1 VVGGWL
7 LVVGCLFMIVVGCLL
22 LVVAFVLVCLVA
34 RAISTA
40 RQGVCFVYLAVGDV
54 LLGWVGEGFGQ

>member
-1 VVGGWL
+1 MVGCWL
-7 LVVGCLFMIVVGCLL
+7 FVCDCCWLFVVGCCFC
-22 LVVAFVLVCLVA
+22 LVCLVA